1 VKSQSYFD
9 DKRYSAGGRGMTL
22 VQVFDPPMCCSTGVC
37 GLKLDPV
44 LPRFSADLE
53 WLKGQGL
60 TVERFN
66 LAQQPDAF
74 VKNAVVRESLHTQ
87 GEKCL
92 PLILVDGEVVAQG
105 TYPPREELVVLAGML
120 PRDAGSLYTSA
131 VEELVA
137 IGTAIAANCESCFE
151 YHFREARKLGVSRD
165 DIALAVA
172 TARKVK
178 EVAAAGMSKVA
189 GRHLAGERTTKL
201 PQAGPCCG
209 PTLPV
214 PSEKCC

>member
-1 VKSQSYFD
+1 
-9 DKRYSAGGRGMTL
+9 MTL

-37 GLKLDPV
+37 GPKVDPE

-53 WLKGQGL
+53 WLKRQGL

-66 LAQQPDAF
+66 LTHQPDAF
-74 VKNAVVRESLHTQ
+74 VKNAVVRESLRTR

-131 VEELVA
+131 VEELVSLGA
-137 IGTAIAANCESCFE
+137 AIAANCEPCFE
-151 YHFREARKLGVSRD
+151 HHFREARKLGVSRD

-178 EVAAAGMSKVA
+178 DAAAAAMSQVA
-189 GRHLAGERTTKL
+189 GRHLAGERTTES

-209 PTLPV
+209 PTLPIL
-214 PSEKCC
+214 PGKCC